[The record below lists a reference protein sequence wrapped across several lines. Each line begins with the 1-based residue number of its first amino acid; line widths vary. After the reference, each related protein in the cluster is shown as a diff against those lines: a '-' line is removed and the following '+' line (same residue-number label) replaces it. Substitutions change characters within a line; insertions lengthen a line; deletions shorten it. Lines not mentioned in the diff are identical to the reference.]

1 MKQHEL
7 KNIIYGNRGSG
18 KSLPPMIER
27 ADALSMLGRSITPD
41 DDGILTVIDKR
52 HFGRVFFVE
61 GDGVYTVKLGVL
73 HDMGKGALEE
83 AAMSCT
89 MPEKADQEQKI
100 TAVFDIP
107 GASARFKDAVIL
119 KAAHPFRIALIED
132 SPILERHNTPWGV
145 PLKYESIKTDD
156 TVTLV
161 RTGLRKNVQNK
172 YRAFFD
178 TLSIQIEVRFEK

>member
-1 MKQHEL
+1 MKPHEL
-7 KNIIYGNRGSG
+7 
-18 KSLPPMIER
+18 
-27 ADALSMLGRSITPD
+27 RSIMERNRAASKTILPIAEKAGTPSSCQNMLLD
-41 DDGILTVIDKR
+41 DDGILTIFDI
-52 HFGRVFFVE
+52 HCYGRTFFVE
-61 GDGVYTVKLGVL
+61 NDGIYTVKLGVL